1 MATSAA
7 AAAMAR
13 ARRKVVAYFYAMHA
27 ISPEDAVAYKPERPA
42 QARQFER
49 MRAKGIIQQVSP
61 GQYWLHIP
69 AYEADKEARRKRMV
83 LIVLAVLLFG
93 AIVPL
98 FFYQG

>member
-7 AAAMAR
+7 AMAR
-13 ARRKVVAYFYAMHA
+13 AQGKIVAYFYAMHA
-27 ISPEDAVAYKPERPA
+27 ISPEDAVAYKPERLA

-49 MRAKGIIQQVSP
+49 MRAKGIIQQVTP

-69 AYEADKEARRKRMV
+69 GWEADKEARRKRMV